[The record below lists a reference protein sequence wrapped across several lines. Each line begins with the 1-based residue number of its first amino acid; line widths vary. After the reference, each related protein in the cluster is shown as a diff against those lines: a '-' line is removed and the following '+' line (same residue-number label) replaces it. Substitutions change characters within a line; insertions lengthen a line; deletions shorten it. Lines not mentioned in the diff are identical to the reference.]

1 MLISDYL
8 VPKKP
13 KKNRKIVLF
22 GLIITGIL
30 SAALVIVTYFGFFTG
45 TNYLLLDSEL
55 GARGIEISKYSDLS
69 QPTSRIVI
77 DPMSE
82 DGLDELTDGD
92 IDFNVRNTHDG
103 DNEWFGPY
111 TQKRNN
117 VSHTFGMYQF
127 YLINQS
133 DPSADTD
140 YVLNVAYFIEITRST
155 NNLADALGIRLFV
168 EDYEL
173 DGNGAPIVGNTI
185 YDSGNITEGKQQYQ
199 FPVIENLEPK
209 EVKRITVFF
218 WLEGNNTKQAMVGGS
233 IRLRIRFN
241 LAGEESESE
250 I

>member
-77 DPMSE
+77 DPMGE
-82 DGLDELTDGD
+82 EGLDELTDGD

-103 DNEWFGPY
+103 DNSWFGPY

-133 DPSADTD
+133 DRSADTD

-155 NNLADALGIRLFV
+155 NNLADALGLRVFV

-173 DGNGAPIVGNTI
+173 DGNGAGIVGDTI
-185 YDSGNITEGKQQYQ
+185 YDSDNITEGDKQYQ
-199 FPVIENLEPK
+199 FPPIIDFEPK

-218 WLEGNNTKQAMVGGS
+218 WLEGNNTKQEMVGGS

-241 LAGEESESE
+241 IAGEDDQGEV
-250 I
+250 